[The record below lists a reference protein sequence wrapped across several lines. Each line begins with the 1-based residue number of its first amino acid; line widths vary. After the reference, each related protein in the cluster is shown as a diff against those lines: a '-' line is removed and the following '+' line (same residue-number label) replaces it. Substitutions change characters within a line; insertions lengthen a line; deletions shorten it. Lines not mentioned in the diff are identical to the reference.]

1 MNKQFVIT
9 GEKYTRIPEGVRGI
23 NKETIKSSGCIEE
36 LYIPNSVELV
46 ELESLYCPNLT
57 KLIIPAK
64 FCLTTKESNKYAVA
78 YLLHKKE
85 SVKSEGTNFLDDF
98 MKQGKVHEEYDYTIA
113 FFSFFKD
120 MPIKLKELVIYG
132 EEKELDL
139 SSIRL
144 EKCFSYNQKPI
155 IRIEN
160 KVTHIE
166 LGDYPEGYQ
175 PLIYINNFIENVTI
189 DAPAGW
195 TPDCFIFRAPHP
207 NQNELDDSAIEL
219 TLAPRCNFHNDTR
232 WSCPIKINTAAVTY
246 IHPVEITCFEN
257 DYQATRILLLGN
269 RLDEIPIDKFS
280 SDYMYPSIIV
290 WEDMETVYNKLKQK
304 GWTSSK

>member
-1 MNKQFVIT
+1 MDEQFVIT
-9 GEKYTRIPEGVRGI
+9 GEKCTRIPEGVRGI

-36 LYIPNSVELV
+36 LYIPNSVEWV
-46 ELESLYCPNLT
+46 ELESLDGYKLT
-57 KLIIPAK
+57 KLTIPAK
-64 FCLTTKESNKYAVA
+64 FCLTTGESNKFAA
-78 YLLHKKE
+78 IEYLLQKKRTA
-85 SVKSEGTNFLDDF
+85 KSKGSNLLDNWLDDL
-98 MKQGKVHEEYDYTIA
+98 KEQGEVFDTIA

-120 MPIKLKELVIYG
+120 MPINLKELVIYG
-132 EEKELDL
+132 EEKELYL
-139 SSIRL
+139 SK
-144 EKCFSYNQKPI
+144 ECFDFNQKPI

-160 KVTHIE
+160 EVTHLT
-166 LGDYPEGYQ
+166 LGDCPKDYK
-175 PLIYINNFIENVTI
+175 PLVYINNFIEDVTI

-195 TPDCFIFRAPHP
+195 SPDCFIFRAPKS

-257 DYQATRILLLGN
+257 DYQATRILLLGT

-304 GWTSSK
+304 GWTSGK

>member
-1 MNKQFVIT
+1 LQ
-9 GEKYTRIPEGVRGI
+9 
-23 NKETIKSSGCIEE
+23 
-36 LYIPNSVELV
+36 
-46 ELESLYCPNLT
+46 
-57 KLIIPAK
+57 
-64 FCLTTKESNKYAVA
+64 
-78 YLLHKKE
+78 KKRTA
-85 SVKSEGTNFLDDF
+85 KSEGSNRLDNWLDDLNERGEVYE
-98 MKQGKVHEEYDYTIA
+98 KYDRTIA
-113 FFSFFKD
+113 FFAFFERKKPD
-120 MPIKLKELVIYG
+120 NLKELVIYG
-132 EEKELDL
+132 EEKELYL
-139 SSIRL
+139 S
-144 EKCFSYNQKPI
+144 EKCFCFNQKPI

-160 KVTHIE
+160 EVTHIE
-166 LGDYPEGYQ
+166 LGDYPKGYQ

-195 TPDCFIFRAPHP
+195 SPDCFIFRAPKS

>member
-1 MNKQFVIT
+1 M
-9 GEKYTRIPEGVRGI
+9 
-23 NKETIKSSGCIEE
+23 
-36 LYIPNSVELV
+36 
-46 ELESLYCPNLT
+46 
-57 KLIIPAK
+57 
-64 FCLTTKESNKYAVA
+64 
-78 YLLHKKE
+78 YLSK
-85 SVKSEGTNFLDDF
+85 
-98 MKQGKVHEEYDYTIA
+98 
-113 FFSFFKD
+113 
-120 MPIKLKELVIYG
+120 
-132 EEKELDL
+132 
-139 SSIRL
+139 
-144 EKCFSYNQKPI
+144 KCFYFNQKPI

-160 KVTHIE
+160 EVTHIE

-195 TPDCFIFRAPHP
+195 TPDCFIFRAPKS

-304 GWTSSK
+304 GWTSGK

>member
-1 MNKQFVIT
+1 MDEQFVIT

-36 LYIPNSVELV
+36 LYIPNSVEWV
-46 ELESLYCPNLT
+46 ELESLDCYKLKKLT
-57 KLIIPAK
+57 IPAK
-64 FCLTTKESNKYAVA
+64 FCLTTGESNKFAIK
-78 YLLHKKE
+78 YLQKKRTA
-85 SVKSEGTNFLDDF
+85 KSERSNFKEQREVCNDD
-98 MKQGKVHEEYDYTIA
+98 YNRAIA
-113 FFSFFKD
+113 FFAFFKRKQPD
-120 MPIKLKELVIYG
+120 NLKELVIYG
-132 EEKELDL
+132 EEKELYL
-139 SSIRL
+139 S
-144 EKCFSYNQKPI
+144 EKCFYFNQKPI

-160 KVTHIE
+160 EVTCIE
-166 LGDYPEGYQ
+166 LGDYPKGYQ

-195 TPDCFIFRAPHP
+195 TPDCFIFRAPQP

-304 GWTSSK
+304 CWTSGK

>member
-1 MNKQFVIT
+1 MDEQFVIT
-9 GEKYTRIPEGVRGI
+9 GEKCTRIPEGVRGI

-46 ELESLYCPNLT
+46 ELESLDGYKLT
-57 KLIIPAK
+57 KLTIPAK
-64 FCLTTKESNKYAVA
+64 FCLTTGESNKFAIE
-78 YLLHKKE
+78 YLLQKKRT
-85 SVKSEGTNFLDDF
+85 VKSEGSNWFDDF
-98 MKQGKVHEEYDYTIA
+98 KERGEVYEEYDYTIA
-113 FFSFFKD
+113 FFAFFERKKLD
-120 MPIKLKELVIYG
+120 NLKELVIYG
-132 EEKELDL
+132 EEKELYL
-139 SSIRL
+139 S
-144 EKCFSYNQKPI
+144 EKCFCFNQKPI

-160 KVTHIE
+160 EITHIE
-166 LGDYPEGYQ
+166 LGDYPKGYQ

-195 TPDCFIFRAPHP
+195 SPDCFIFRTPKS
-207 NQNELDDSAIEL
+207 NQNELDDLAIEL

-304 GWTSSK
+304 GWTSGK

>member
-1 MNKQFVIT
+1 MGEQFVIT
-9 GEKYTRIPEGVRGI
+9 GEKCTRIPEGVRGI

-46 ELESLYCPNLT
+46 ELESLDGHKLT
-57 KLIIPAK
+57 KLTIPAK
-64 FCLTTKESNKYAVA
+64 FCLTTGESNKFAIE
-78 YLLHKKE
+78 YLLQKKRTA
-85 SVKSEGTNFLDDF
+85 KSEGSNWFDDF
-98 MKQGKVHEEYDYTIA
+98 KERGEVYEEYDYTIA
-113 FFSFFKD
+113 FFAFFKRKKPD
-120 MPIKLKELVIYG
+120 NLKELVIYG
-132 EEKELDL
+132 EEKELYL
-139 SSIRL
+139 S
-144 EKCFSYNQKPI
+144 EKCFYFNQKPI

-160 KVTHIE
+160 EVTHIE

-195 TPDCFIFRAPHP
+195 SPDCFIFRAPKS

-304 GWTSSK
+304 GWTSGK